1 MGENRGRSCHQD
13 GASGPASSWSF
24 CTEGDPGAEERI
36 GVSWEA
42 RCSVGLV
49 VSVSQDS
56 GDSLV
61 GRRCQ
66 GCRQV
71 RASKLAG

>member
-1 MGENRGRSCHQD
+1 M
-13 GASGPASSWSF
+13 
-24 CTEGDPGAEERI
+24 EGDPGAEERI

-49 VSVSQDS
+49 GSVSQDS

-66 GCRQV
+66 GCQQV